1 MVKCYVKK
9 VFGEGI
15 ERLFEYFFY
24 RFIDLQAYDLFDV
37 IGCFGFSCFTWEC
50 SFYNRFGCF
59 LVTA

>member
-37 IGCFGFSCFTWEC
+37 IGCFGC
-50 SFYNRFGCF
+50 
-59 LVTA
+59 